1 MPWPRTPRASGD
13 LSQVNIHPHSASTK
27 KPNQISELVR
37 PVFRLNRITCK
48 QWWETLFPNSAT
60 ISCSSNDYASVDVEC
75 SNADVVDVGHTGERE
90 VLGSNER
97 EVLGM
102 LACSRRVQEPVHSK
116 VPEQVQVHSKLVL
129 VQEPVHS
136 RVLVQEQVHS
146 MELVQEQ
153 VHSMELVREQ
163 VHSMELVREPV
174 HNKELVL
181 EQVHS
186 MELVRAPVHNKVLEQ
201 VRVHSMELVQV
212 RVHSMELVREQ
223 VHSKG
228 LVLGKLACSIA
239 GASDD

>member
-136 RVLVQEQVHS
+136 KVLVQEQVHS
-146 MELVQEQ
+146 MG
-153 VHSMELVREQ
+153 LVRQ
-163 VHSMELVREPV
+163 
-174 HNKELVL
+174 
-181 EQVHS
+181 QVHS
-186 MELVRAPVHNKVLEQ
+186 MELVRAPVHSMGLVREPVHNKVLE
-201 VRVHSMELVQV
+201 QV

>member
-116 VPEQVQVHSKLVL
+116 VL
-129 VQEPVHS
+129 VQE
-136 RVLVQEQVHS
+136 QEQVHS
-146 MELVQEQ
+146 MGLVREQVHSTELVLEQ
-153 VHSMELVREQ
+153 VHSMELVR
-163 VHSMELVREPV
+163 
-174 HNKELVL
+174 

>member
-1 MPWPRTPRASGD
+1 M
-13 LSQVNIHPHSASTK
+13 
-27 KPNQISELVR
+27 
-37 PVFRLNRITCK
+37 
-48 QWWETLFPNSAT
+48 FPNSAT

-136 RVLVQEQVHS
+136 KVLVQEQEQVHS
-146 MELVQEQ
+146 MELEQER
-153 VHSMELVREQ
+153 VHSMGLVREQ
-163 VHSMELVREPV
+163 MHSMG
-174 HNKELVL
+174 
-181 EQVHS
+181 
-186 MELVRAPVHNKVLEQ
+186 
-201 VRVHSMELVQV
+201 
-212 RVHSMELVREQ
+212 LVREQ

>member
-136 RVLVQEQVHS
+136 KVPEQVHS
-146 MELVQEQ
+146 MG
-153 VHSMELVREQ
+153 LVREQ

-174 HNKELVL
+174 HNKVL

-186 MELVRAPVHNKVLEQ
+186 MELER
-201 VRVHSMELVQV
+201 
-212 RVHSMELVREQ
+212 

-228 LVLGKLACSIA
+228 LVRGKLACSIA

>member
-1 MPWPRTPRASGD
+1 M
-13 LSQVNIHPHSASTK
+13 
-27 KPNQISELVR
+27 
-37 PVFRLNRITCK
+37 
-48 QWWETLFPNSAT
+48 FPNSAT

-116 VPEQVQVHSKLVL
+116 VPEQVQVQVHSKLVL

-136 RVLVQEQVHS
+136 
-146 MELVQEQ
+146 MG
-153 VHSMELVREQ
+153 
-163 VHSMELVREPV
+163 
-174 HNKELVL
+174 
-181 EQVHS
+181 
-186 MELVRAPVHNKVLEQ
+186 LVRAPVHNKVLEQ

>member
-116 VPEQVQVHSKLVL
+116 VLVQELVHSKVL

-136 RVLVQEQVHS
+136 KVLVQEQVHSMGLVQEQVHS
-146 MELVQEQ
+146 MELEQER
-153 VHSMELVREQ
+153 VHSMGLVREQ

-174 HNKELVL
+174 HNKVL
-181 EQVHS
+181 E
-186 MELVRAPVHNKVLEQ
+186 
-201 VRVHSMELVQV
+201 QV

>member
-116 VPEQVQVHSKLVL
+116 VLVQEQVHSMG
-129 VQEPVHS
+129 
-136 RVLVQEQVHS
+136 LVQEQVHS
-146 MELVQEQ
+146 MELEQER
-153 VHSMELVREQ
+153 VHSMG
-163 VHSMELVREPV
+163 LVREPV
-174 HNKELVL
+174 HNKVL
-181 EQVHS
+181 E
-186 MELVRAPVHNKVLEQ
+186 
-201 VRVHSMELVQV
+201 QV

>member
-136 RVLVQEQVHS
+136 KVLVQEQVHSMGLVQEQVHS
-146 MELVQEQ
+146 MELEQER
-153 VHSMELVREQ
+153 VHSMGLVREQ

-174 HNKELVL
+174 HNK
-181 EQVHS
+181 
-186 MELVRAPVHNKVLEQ
+186 VLEQ
-201 VRVHSMELVQV
+201 VRVHSMELVREQ
-212 RVHSMELVREQ
+212 VHSMELVREQ

>member
-136 RVLVQEQVHS
+136 MGLVQEQVHS
-146 MELVQEQ
+146 MELEQERVHSMGLVREQ

-163 VHSMELVREPV
+163 VH
-174 HNKELVL
+174 
-181 EQVHS
+181 
-186 MELVRAPVHNKVLEQ
+186 NKVLE
-201 VRVHSMELVQV
+201 QV

>member
-136 RVLVQEQVHS
+136 MGLVQEQVHS
-146 MELVQEQ
+146 MELEQER
-153 VHSMELVREQ
+153 VHSMGLVREQ

-174 HNKELVL
+174 HNKVL
-181 EQVHS
+181 E
-186 MELVRAPVHNKVLEQ
+186 
-201 VRVHSMELVQV
+201 QV

>member
-116 VPEQVQVHSKLVL
+116 VPEQVQVHSKL
-129 VQEPVHS
+129 
-136 RVLVQEQVHS
+136 
-146 MELVQEQ
+146 ELVQEQ

-174 HNKELVL
+174 HNK
-181 EQVHS
+181 
-186 MELVRAPVHNKVLEQ
+186 VLEQ

-212 RVHSMELVREQ
+212 RVHSMELVPEQVHSMELVREQ

>member
-90 VLGSNER
+90 VLGSSER

-116 VPEQVQVHSKLVL
+116 VLVQVLVHSKVL

-136 RVLVQEQVHS
+136 KVLVQEQVHS
-146 MELVQEQ
+146 MG
-153 VHSMELVREQ
+153 LVREQ
-163 VHSMELVREPV
+163 VHSMELEQEPVHSMGLVREQVHSKGLVREPVHNMELVREPV
-174 HNKELVL
+174 HNKVL
-181 EQVHS
+181 E
-186 MELVRAPVHNKVLEQ
+186 
-201 VRVHSMELVQV
+201 QV

>member
-1 MPWPRTPRASGD
+1 M
-13 LSQVNIHPHSASTK
+13 
-27 KPNQISELVR
+27 
-37 PVFRLNRITCK
+37 
-48 QWWETLFPNSAT
+48 FPNSAT

-136 RVLVQEQVHS
+136 KVLVQGQ
-146 MELVQEQ
+146 
-153 VHSMELVREQ
+153 
-163 VHSMELVREPV
+163 
-174 HNKELVL
+174 
-181 EQVHS
+181 
-186 MELVRAPVHNKVLEQ
+186 
-201 VRVHSMELVQV
+201 
-212 RVHSMELVREQ
+212 EQ

>member
-136 RVLVQEQVHS
+136 KVLVQEQVHSMGLVQEQVHS
-146 MELVQEQ
+146 MELEQER
-153 VHSMELVREQ
+153 VHSMGLVRE
-163 VHSMELVREPV
+163 
-174 HNKELVL
+174 
-181 EQVHS
+181 
-186 MELVRAPVHNKVLEQ
+186 PVHNKVLEQ
-201 VRVHSMELVQV
+201 VRVHSMELVQ
-212 RVHSMELVREQ
+212 VHSMELVREQ

>member
-60 ISCSSNDYASVDVEC
+60 ISCSSNGYASVDVEC

-136 RVLVQEQVHS
+136 KVLVQEQVHS
-146 MELVQEQ
+146 MELEQER
-153 VHSMELVREQ
+153 VHSMGLVREQ
-163 VHSMELVREPV
+163 VHSMELV
-174 HNKELVL
+174 HN
-181 EQVHS
+181 Q
-186 MELVRAPVHNKVLEQ
+186 VLEQ
-201 VRVHSMELVQV
+201 VRVHSMELVREQ
-212 RVHSMELVREQ
+212 VHSMELVREQ